1 MNTSAL
7 TRLRIWMQ
15 GQGFDRFFVQQPE
28 NFAWLTG
35 GDNTVV
41 VLRPVGAW
49 LEVTPD
55 RLILHSSQIEA
66 ARLLEEE
73 VPGVEVVRYPWYD
86 PLPPQG
92 PSDSEHDLTPLRL
105 VLSAEEQNTFR
116 DLGQDAAMA
125 LGNGLRA
132 AKPEWSEYHLAGAI
146 SEELLS
152 RGIQPVVLL
161 VAGEERV
168 FRYRHPIPRQ
178 KPLGRLCMG
187 VICGRRHGLIASVTR
202 LRSFGHPEAQHL
214 NQQIAQVEAAAL
226 NASRPGATVGEVL
239 QAIREGYAAIGQA
252 GEFENHH
259 QGGITGYRSR
269 EVLAR
274 PGLELK
280 LEAGMALAW
289 NPSIPGAKMEDTF
302 LLTGG
307 GLENLTTEEKWP
319 TLRLEGRSRP
329 MVLES

>member
-7 TRLRIWMQ
+7 TRLRTWMQ
-15 GQGFDRFFVQQPE
+15 GQGFERFFVQQPE
-28 NFAWLTG
+28 NFAWLSG

-55 RLILHSSQIEA
+55 RLILHSSQIETG
-66 ARLLEEE
+66 RLLDEE
-73 VPGVEVVRYPWYD
+73 VPGVEFISYPWYE

-92 PSDSEHDLTPLRL
+92 PSDLEHDLTALRL
-105 VLSAEEQNTFR
+105 VLSAEEQKAFR

-125 LGNGLRA
+125 LGEGIRSA
-132 AKPEWSEYHLAGAI
+132 QPEWSEYDLAGAI
-146 SEELLS
+146 SEELLH

-168 FRYRHPIPRQ
+168 FRYRHPIPKQR
-178 KPLGRLCMG
+178 PLGKLCMG
-187 VICGRRHGLIASVTR
+187 VICGRRSGLIASVTR
-202 LRSFGHPEAQHL
+202 LRSFGHPEAQRL

-239 QAIREGYAAIGQA
+239 QAIRQGYGAIGRVD
-252 GEFENHH
+252 EFENHH

-274 PGLELK
+274 PGLEVK

-319 TLRLEGRSRP
+319 TLRVEGRSRP
-329 MVLES
+329 MVLED